1 MEALDQG
8 LCSLK
13 VIERKAFTS
22 LIGEYETV
30 VMSFSQRM
38 GWYRQ
43 IIEDRPVVIASLITT
58 IQRSKLL
65 AGKRATVSGIP
76 LLLFGRER
84 CETKRQLSV
93 IKCIATVCDVA

>member
-1 MEALDQG
+1 MWFVASTSPLMEALHQR
-8 LCSLK
+8 LCGLK

-43 IIEDRPVVIASLITT
+43 IIEDRPVVIGKPDHNDPAI
-58 IQRSKLL
+58 RS
-65 AGKRATVSGIP
+65 P
-76 LLLFGRER
+76 GR
-84 CETKRQLSV
+84 
-93 IKCIATVCDVA
+93 